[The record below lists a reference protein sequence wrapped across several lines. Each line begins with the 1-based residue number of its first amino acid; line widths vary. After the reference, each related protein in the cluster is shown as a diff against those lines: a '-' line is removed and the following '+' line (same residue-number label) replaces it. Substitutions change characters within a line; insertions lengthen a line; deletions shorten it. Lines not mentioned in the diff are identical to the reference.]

1 MTTSIFWT
9 IPESA
14 YIHIPF
20 CRRRCFYCDFPISV
34 IGDKSDPAHFPP
46 IDRYIESL
54 EKEISHSANLGKP
67 LKTIFFGGGTP
78 SLLPIEGLSKII
90 QALEKKFGISPDSEI
105 SIEIDPGTFTA
116 DKLIQYQNLGI
127 NRISLGVQAF
137 QDELLK
143 TCGRSHNLEQI
154 WDSLEFLLQVNFQN
168 FSLDLISGLPN
179 QTIEQWEE
187 SLEKVISVSPTHVS
201 CYDLVLESVTA
212 FGKMY
217 VAGCSPLPS
226 EETAADM
233 YRMAQ
238 RKLTQA
244 GYEHYEISNYARK
257 GYQCQHNR
265 VYWENRSYYGFGMG
279 AASYL
284 QGVRYTRAATQNDYY
299 QYVNSLENEQFKFP
313 KSPNNKKDLLLET
326 LMLGLRLAEGIS
338 LEKLESDFGYA
349 ITENLICLLQ
359 SYSENGWVK
368 ISPKRI
374 HLSDPDGFLFSN
386 VVLTRIFEMFD

>member
-46 IDRYIESL
+46 IDRYIEFL
-54 EKEISHSANLGKP
+54 EKEINHSANLGKP

-137 QDELLK
+137 QNELLK
-143 TCGRSHNLEQI
+143 TCGRSHNLQQI
-154 WDSLEFLLQVNFQN
+154 WDSLEFFLQVNFQN

-217 VAGCSPLPS
+217 AAGCSPLPS

-284 QGVRYTRAATQNDYY
+284 EGVRYTRAATQNDYY

-338 LEKLESDFGYA
+338 LEKLESNFGYA

>member
-1 MTTSIFWT
+1 LTTSIFWT

-143 TCGRSHNLEQI
+143 TCGRSHNLQQI

-217 VAGCSPLPS
+217 AAGCSPLPS

-265 VYWENRSYYGFGMG
+265 VYWKNRSYYGFGMG

>member
-46 IDRYIESL
+46 IDRYVESL

>member
-1 MTTSIFWT
+1 LTTSIFWT

-46 IDRYIESL
+46 IDRYVESL

-217 VAGCSPLPS
+217 AAGCSPLPS

>member
-46 IDRYIESL
+46 IDRYVESL

-187 SLEKVISVSPTHVS
+187 SLEKVISVSPMHVS

-217 VAGCSPLPS
+217 AAGCSPLPS

>member
-1 MTTSIFWT
+1 LTTSIFWT

-46 IDRYIESL
+46 IDCYIEFL

-217 VAGCSPLPS
+217 AAGCSPLPS

>member
-1 MTTSIFWT
+1 LTTSIFWT

-46 IDRYIESL
+46 IDRYVESL

-187 SLEKVISVSPTHVS
+187 SLEKVISASPTHVS

-257 GYQCQHNR
+257 GYQCQHNI

>member
-46 IDRYIESL
+46 IDRYVESL

-143 TCGRSHNLEQI
+143 TCGRSHNLQQI

-187 SLEKVISVSPTHVS
+187 SLEKVISVSPMHVS

-217 VAGCSPLPS
+217 AAGCSPLPS

>member
-46 IDRYIESL
+46 IDCYIEFL

-143 TCGRSHNLEQI
+143 TCGRSHNLQQI

-217 VAGCSPLPS
+217 AAGCSPLPS

>member
-1 MTTSIFWT
+1 
-9 IPESA
+9 
-14 YIHIPF
+14 
-20 CRRRCFYCDFPISV
+20 
-34 IGDKSDPAHFPP
+34 
-46 IDRYIESL
+46 
-54 EKEISHSANLGKP
+54 
-67 LKTIFFGGGTP
+67 
-78 SLLPIEGLSKII
+78 
-90 QALEKKFGISPDSEI
+90 
-105 SIEIDPGTFTA
+105 
-116 DKLIQYQNLGI
+116 
-127 NRISLGVQAF
+127 
-137 QDELLK
+137 
-143 TCGRSHNLEQI
+143 
-154 WDSLEFLLQVNFQN
+154 
-168 FSLDLISGLPN
+168 
-179 QTIEQWEE
+179 
-187 SLEKVISVSPTHVS
+187 
-201 CYDLVLESVTA
+201 
-212 FGKMY
+212 
-217 VAGCSPLPS
+217 LPS